1 MSRLCGAIRSLSST
15 ALCENIYFA
24 KSRTAIARKPSG
36 GRRQIFENATEKK
49 IFKDAMKHHPYPNQR
64 DVNKLT
70 KYYAHHGIATR
81 QWDFETNWD
90 HMKRNILFD
99 QRIKA
104 GVKPHSNLDRT
115 RVVKNLQMAGSALNS
130 EILANLALH
139 EPRTF
144 KCLVEV
150 AERFD
155 HETVHAE
162 NGADIPKNSLT
173 RIPVYL

>member
-1 MSRLCGAIRSLSST
+1 MSRLCGAIRTLSST

-24 KSRTAIARKPSG
+24 KSRTAIARKPSA

-49 IFKDAMKHHPYPNQR
+49 IFKDAMKHHPYPVFFQKHTVYIWMISKYCIQNQR

-81 QWDFETNWD
+81 QWDFETNWE

-104 GVKPHSNLDRT
+104 GVKLC
-115 RVVKNLQMAGSALNS
+115 A
-130 EILANLALH
+130 EIIL
-139 EPRTF
+139 
-144 KCLVEV
+144 
-150 AERFD
+150 
-155 HETVHAE
+155 
-162 NGADIPKNSLT
+162 
-173 RIPVYL
+173 